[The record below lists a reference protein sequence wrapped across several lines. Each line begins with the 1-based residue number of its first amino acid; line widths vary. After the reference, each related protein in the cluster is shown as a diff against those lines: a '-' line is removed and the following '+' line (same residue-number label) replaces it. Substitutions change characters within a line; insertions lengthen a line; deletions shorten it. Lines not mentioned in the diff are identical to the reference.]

1 MTIQAQLADGRT
13 LEFPD
18 GTDPAII
25 QSTVKRMIAAASPPK
40 EGIMASLVGGTKRFG

>member
-18 GTDPAII
+18 GTDPLVI
-25 QSTVKRMIAAASPPK
+25 QSTVKRMIGAQLPAPTIEQPVICK
-40 EGIMASLVGGTKRFG
+40 ESLQV